1 MAPNSL
7 DTRQPLFVL
16 LLILYWRELVIETM
30 APSSVVKHFNVIKYI
45 TARFFV
51 SFVDMTSNTL
61 ALK

>member
-16 LLILYWRELVIETM
+16 LLILYRRELVIETM
-30 APSSVVKHFNVIKYI
+30 APPSIVKHLYVIEYI
-45 TARFFV
+45 TAC
-51 SFVDMTSNTL
+51 SFARCVDMMSNAL